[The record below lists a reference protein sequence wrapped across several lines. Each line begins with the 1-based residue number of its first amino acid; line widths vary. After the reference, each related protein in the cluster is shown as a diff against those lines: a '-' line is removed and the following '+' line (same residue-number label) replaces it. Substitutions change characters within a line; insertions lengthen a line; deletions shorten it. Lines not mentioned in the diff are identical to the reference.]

1 MTQDAGGV
9 AAGGFFSESS
19 DAALREPDWTP
30 PSDPARRDAKVL
42 SHVDSNR
49 GRAHPL
55 TLGFA
60 VAIALSVFA
69 ADLLTSLHGA
79 VAVLYTT
86 AILVVARTND
96 RRAVL
101 ATGVLCAGLT
111 LTGWVNMHWTE
122 EFDSAAMRMVVSLTA
137 IGITT
142 FLSLRN
148 NSARSTLSEQARI
161 LELTHDTVI
170 IRDSDDLILYWNEGA
185 EKLYGWS
192 RDEAIG
198 RSSQALLKTELEELR
213 EPDLVSTGA
222 WSGEISRTR
231 KDGDRILLA
240 SRWLARLDHRGVFNG
255 VIETSADVTEARLA
269 AEERRRSEERY
280 RAIFNAAGFPIWETD
295 LTGLRQG
302 EPDVRYLNS
311 RTYDT
316 AAVAKLACVR
326 NANDAAAALFGL
338 KDRSE
343 LIGMSTVPFYPPD
356 QAVALH
362 RIWAALEDGQRTV
375 EQESQIIDV
384 SGRPVDILLQVT
396 LPEGEDAWGR
406 VLVMALDIT
415 ERNRAQTRLA
425 QSQAELTHVARVTL
439 LGQLAASIA
448 HEVNQPL
455 SAIITY
461 AKSGRRWLKQEA
473 AGATEVED
481 CLDHIVSNG
490 SRAAEVISRV
500 RAMARKSEPQRDRI
514 DVPGLLE
521 ETVALLHRNLNTH
534 NVRVVI
540 TTPPALPTL
549 VGDRV
554 QIQQVLM
561 NLLLNAEQ
569 AMAVTPLSDRVIC
582 VGVSVGARFA
592 TIEVRDWG
600 AGIEGDPEM
609 LFRPFFTTKSEGM
622 GMGLSICRSI
632 VEKHGGT
639 LVAADMEGRGAA
651 FRFTLPIVDE
661 VEGQVS

>member
-1 MTQDAGGV
+1 LTPEAGGAV
-9 AAGGFFSESS
+9 AETFLRNPSHSLGPES
-19 DAALREPDWTP
+19 DRVLRH
-30 PSDPARRDAKVL
+30 DPVGEAETTKYEYRYRA
-42 SHVDSNR
+42 
-49 GRAHPL
+49 RAHPL
-55 TLGFA
+55 TLGLA
-60 VAIALSVFA
+60 IAIALGVFA
-69 ADLLTSLHGA
+69 CDLLTSLHGA

-86 AILVVARTND
+86 AILVVARTNE

-101 ATGVLCAGLT
+101 ATGVLCAALT
-111 LTGWVNMHWTE
+111 LTGWINMHWSE
-122 EFDSAAMRMVVSLTA
+122 DLDSAALRMVVSLTA

-142 FLSLRN
+142 VLSLRN

-170 IRDSDDLILYWNEGA
+170 IRNSEDLILYWNEGA

-192 RDEAIG
+192 RSEAVG
-198 RSSQALLKTELEELR
+198 RNSQALLKTEVEGVR
-213 EPDLVSTGA
+213 RPDLGPSGA
-222 WSGEISRTR
+222 WAGEILRTR
-231 KDGDRILLA
+231 KNGDRILLA
-240 SRWLARLDHRGVFNG
+240 SRWLARLDDRGAPNG

-295 LTGLRQG
+295 LTV
-302 EPDVRYLNS
+302 VREKGRAGRSPTS

-316 AAVAKLACVR
+316 AAVAERAFVR

-338 KDRSE
+338 NDRSE

-362 RIWAALEDGQRTV
+362 RIWAALESGQRTI
-375 EQESQIIDV
+375 EQESQIV
-384 SGRPVDILLQVT
+384 AANGRLIDILLQVT
-396 LPEGEDAWGR
+396 LPEGEDAWSR

-415 ERNRAQTRLA
+415 ERNRAQLRLA

-439 LGQLAASIA
+439 LGQMAASIA

-500 RAMARKSEPQRDRI
+500 RAMARKSEPQSDRI
-514 DVPGLLE
+514 DVPNLLD
-521 ETVALLHRNLNTH
+521 ETIALLHRNLNSH
-534 NVRVVI
+534 QISVVI
-540 TTPPALPTL
+540 TAPPALPTL
-549 VGDRV
+549 FGDRV

-561 NLLLNAEQ
+561 NLMLNAEQ
-569 AMAVTPLSDRVIC
+569 AMASTPPDDRVIC
-582 VGVSVGARFA
+582 VEVSVGTKFVS
-592 TIEVRDWG
+592 IEVKDCG
-600 AGIEGDPEM
+600 AGIEGDPEL
-609 LFRPFFTTKSEGM
+609 LFRPFFTTKSDGM

-639 LVAADMEGRGAA
+639 LMAANEEGRGAV
-651 FRFTLPIVDE
+651 FRFTLPIANE